1 MIIASLLRRTKLA
14 GFVLSGA
21 LGLTGAAH
29 GQTGNFELELNAAVE
44 VGEGCQ
50 LTFVASNNTGVA
62 LTKASYEVAVFDS
75 EGLVSSLFVF
85 EFGELPMNK
94 TRVVLFELPELKCE
108 KVSRMLVNRQDECE
122 SADGPQ
128 DICMKALNTSSRI
141 ATIPFGL

>member
-1 MIIASLLRRTKLA
+1 MSIASILRGPGLFGFALCGAMALA
-14 GFVLSGA
+14 G
-21 LGLTGAAH
+21 AAEA
-29 GQTGNFELELNAAVE
+29 QTGNFELELNAAV
-44 VGEGCQ
+44 GAGGGCQ

-62 LTKASYEVAVFDS
+62 LTKTSYEVAVFDT

-94 TRVVLFELPELKCE
+94 TRVVLFALPELSCE
-108 KVSRMLVNRQDECE
+108 KISRLLVNRQDECE

>member
-1 MIIASLLRRTKLA
+1 MNIASLLRHANLGLLVLMGALA
-14 GFVLSGA
+14 GAGPLYA
-21 LGLTGAAH
+21 
-29 GQTGNFELELNAAVE
+29 QTGNFELELNAAVDA
-44 VGEGCQ
+44 GEGCQ

-62 LTKASYEVAVFDS
+62 LTKTSYEVAVFDS

-94 TRVVLFELPELKCE
+94 TRVVLFSLPDLKCE
-108 KVSRMLVNRQDECE
+108 KISRMLVNRQDECE

>member
-1 MIIASLLRRTKLA
+1 MRIAYSHRQPKLFGLA
-14 GFVLSGA
+14 LCGAMA
-21 LGLTGAAH
+21 LGGSAFA
-29 GQTGNFELELNAAVE
+29 QTGNFELELNAAVDA
-44 VGEGCQ
+44 GDGCQ

-62 LTKASYEVAVFDS
+62 LSKASYEVAVFDS
-75 EGLVSSLFVF
+75 DGLVSSLFVF

-94 TRVVLFELPELKCE
+94 TRVVLFSLPEQKCE
-108 KVSRMLVNRQDECE
+108 KISRLLVNRQDECD